1 MGCSH
6 STPQMTDDTDDH
18 QYFQMASCCTRQ
30 PQLSLV
36 HCILCRWTWN
46 TIYYIYHDFRFSC
59 FPGMRLWALKK
70 TAVCWMHNPG
80 IKSNILPIK
89 ATSSCVMTDKSCGR
103 FLPKLN
109 SGSFRGKTA
118 NRKLQFTVTRLQFQ
132 NAGISNISKV
142 LFFVKSKCIALISQ
156 KQE

>member
-1 MGCSH
+1 
-6 STPQMTDDTDDH
+6 
-18 QYFQMASCCTRQ
+18 
-30 PQLSLV
+30 
-36 HCILCRWTWN
+36 
-46 TIYYIYHDFRFSC
+46 
-59 FPGMRLWALKK
+59 
-70 TAVCWMHNPG
+70 MHNPG

-142 LFFVKSKCIALISQ
+142 LFFEVHHFNLTKTGIMQLFEFKTSQ
-156 KQE
+156 TDKES